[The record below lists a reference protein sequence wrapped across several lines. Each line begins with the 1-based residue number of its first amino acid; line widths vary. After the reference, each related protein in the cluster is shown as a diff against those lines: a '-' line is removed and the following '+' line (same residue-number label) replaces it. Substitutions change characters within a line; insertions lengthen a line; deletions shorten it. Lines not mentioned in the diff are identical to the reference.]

1 MSCSTWLA
9 SRPLLLEEEPVSHTF
24 LIGCT
29 SKADPIVVTGI
40 GLMITLALVENG
52 CKVFITSRDK
62 SKLEDVV
69 RRYSGDGKERGEI
82 VP

>member
-1 MSCSTWLA
+1 MPCALS
-9 SRPLLLEEEPVSHTF
+9 
-24 LIGCT
+24 
-29 SKADPIVVTGI
+29 GI